1 MPTPFA
7 PLTAAPVAHRA
18 ASPKAKD
25 KSYSPHLDGLR
36 ALAVLGV
43 LFEHFDMP
51 MPDMIRT
58 GPLSVRF
65 FFVLS
70 GYFITLSLWKVQDEI
85 RGERSGAFWP
95 VCKFYLSRLL
105 RIGPPFYLALL
116 VGAIFGI
123 EEVRTNFFWLAFF
136 QANNYIAYVG
146 HWPEAISHFWSLA
159 VQEQFYLVWP
169 LVVLTLP
176 RRWFLPTMAAFIAFG
191 LVFRLWCVATDTS
204 VFVRWVTLFG
214 CFDSFAV
221 GALVAY
227 LRQARLLDQMKF
239 LSRTVLFA
247 MPLVAFACFFLG
259 RALMTLPENNIFIAL
274 TESIDAVFLAWALS
288 AAIVG
293 FKTPYARM
301 LEWKPLTYLGRISY
315 GIYVYHVFVIIM
327 LSPLLVPI
335 GLTVD
340 HLPYLRI
347 AVLLVAT
354 IAISSFSWHYIEQP
368 FLSWKKALAV
378 GGKRELVPVPVSI
391 AYAVPRREVGLGS
404 TPREQL

>member
-1 MPTPFA
+1 MPTLSAAGTA
-7 PLTAAPVAHRA
+7 PQPTTRVSTA
-18 ASPKAKD
+18 
-25 KSYSPHLDGLR
+25 KSYFPHLDGLR

-43 LFEHFDMP
+43 LFEHFGLP
-51 MPDMIRT
+51 LPDLIRC

-70 GYFITLSLWKVQDEI
+70 GYFITLSLWKVQKEI
-85 RGERSGAFWP
+85 RETDSGTVWP
-95 VCKFYLSRLL
+95 ICRFYLSRLL

-123 EEVRTNFFWLAFF
+123 VEVRTNFFWLATF

-159 VQEQFYLVWP
+159 VQEQFYIVWP
-169 LVVLTLP
+169 LVVLTIP
-176 RRWFLPTMAAFIAFG
+176 RRWFVPTMAAFIVFG
-191 LVFRLWCVATDTS
+191 LAFRLYCVATNTS

-227 LRQARLLDQMKF
+227 LRQSRLLDHVRF

-259 RALMTLPENNIFIAL
+259 RALMTLPETNMFIAL
-274 TESIDAVFLAWALS
+274 AESVDAVFLAWALS
-288 AAIVG
+288 AALIG
-293 FKTPYARM
+293 FKRPYARL
-301 LEWKPLTYLGRISY
+301 LEWKPLIYLGQISY

-327 LSPLLVPI
+327 VSPLLVPY
-335 GLTVD
+335 GLTTD
-340 HLPYLRI
+340 HLAYARI
-347 AVLLVAT
+347 GVLLVVT

-368 FLSWKKALAV
+368 FLGWKKALALDARR
-378 GGKRELVPVPVSI
+378 KLAPVPV
-391 AYAVPRREVGLGS
+391 AYAMPASEV
-404 TPREQL
+404 

>member
-1 MPTPFA
+1 MPTNHDS
-7 PLTAAPVAHRA
+7 PVAAIPAGRT
-18 ASPKAKD
+18 SSS
-25 KSYSPHLDGLR
+25 KSYFPHLDGLR

-43 LFEHFDMP
+43 LFEHFGLP
-51 MPDMIRT
+51 LPDLIRC

-85 RGERSGAFWP
+85 RENRSGMFWP
-95 VCKFYLSRLL
+95 ITRFYLSRLL

-123 EEVRTNFFWLAFF
+123 EEVRTNFFWLAAF

-159 VQEQFYLVWP
+159 VQEQFYMVWP
-169 LVVLTLP
+169 VVVLTLP
-176 RRWFLPTMAAFIAFG
+176 RRWFLPTMGAFIVFG
-191 LVFRLWCVATDTS
+191 LAFRLYCVATDTS

-227 LRQARLLDQMKF
+227 LRQSRLLDQVRF

-274 TESIDAVFLAWALS
+274 TESVDAVFLAWALS
-288 AAIVG
+288 AALIG
-293 FKTPYARM
+293 FKRPYARL
-301 LEWKPLTYLGRISY
+301 LEWKPLIYLGQISY

-327 LSPLLVPI
+327 VSPLLVPY
-335 GLTVD
+335 GLTTD
-340 HLPYLRI
+340 HLAYARI
-347 AVLLVAT
+347 GVLLVVT

-368 FLSWKKALAV
+368 FLGWKKALALDAHR
-378 GGKRELVPVPVSI
+378 KLAPVPV
-391 AYAVPRREVGLGS
+391 AYAMPASEV
-404 TPREQL
+404 

>member
-1 MPTPFA
+1 MSNSSDATTSPA
-7 PLTAAPVAHRA
+7 PRPPST
-18 ASPKAKD
+18 
-25 KSYSPHLDGLR
+25 KSLAYSPHLDGLR

-51 MPDMIRT
+51 MPDLIRC

-70 GYFITLSLWKVQDEI
+70 GYFITLSLWKVKDEI
-85 RGERSGAFWP
+85 REQRNGTFWP
-95 VCKFYLSRLL
+95 VGKFYLSRLL

-116 VGAIFGI
+116 IGAIFGI
-123 EEVRTNFFWLAFF
+123 DEVRTNFFWLATF

-159 VQEQFYLVWP
+159 VQEQFYVIWP
-169 LVVLTLP
+169 LVILTLP
-176 RRWFLPTMAAFIAFG
+176 RRWFLPTMAAFIVFG
-191 LVFRLWCVATDTS
+191 LGFRLYCVATNTS
-204 VFVRWVTLFG
+204 MFIRWVTLFG
-214 CFDSFAV
+214 CIDSFAV

-227 LRQARLLDQMKF
+227 LRQARLLDQVKF

-247 MPLVAFACFFLG
+247 MPLVAFGCFFFG
-259 RALMTLPENNIFIAL
+259 RALMTLPQTNIFIAL
-274 TESIDAVFLAWALS
+274 TESIDAIFLAWALS
-288 AAIVG
+288 FAIIG
-293 FKTPYARM
+293 FRAPYARL

-327 LSPLLVPI
+327 LSPLLVPF
-335 GLTVD
+335 GMTVD
-340 HLPYLRI
+340 HWSYLRI
-347 AVLLVAT
+347 AILLVAT

-368 FLSWKKALAV
+368 FLGWKKALAV
-378 GGKRELVPVPVSI
+378 GGKPNLVPVRVPVSV
-391 AYAVPRREVGLGS
+391 AYAMPRREVGLNS